1 MGNDAPSAET
11 TKKRPST
18 SAPFSSHRS
27 SRGCAVATAASSSP
41 SLIACLLWYLAYVLL
56 AGYAHDFMSTPV
68 FGSINIGLLLGLA
81 QIVTTFAVTMW
92 YVSFANRRLDPLS
105 AELRAELEPATGVTR

>member
-1 MGNDAPSAET
+1 MGNDALSAET
-11 TKKRPST
+11 ET
-18 SAPFSSHRS
+18 APPVDYRAVQQSEEFQRLRSRHR
-27 SRGCAVATAASSSP
+27 RFVFPVLA
-41 SLIACLLWYLAYVLL
+41 ACLVWYFAYVLL

-68 FGSINIGLLLGLA
+68 FGSVNIGLLLALA

-105 AELRAELEPATGVTR
+105 AELRAELEPARGVTR